1 MPGPS
6 LLGQQ
11 LNALVGVQDDIL
23 IDTVPV
29 GSAII
34 VGSKLVGQAL
44 PDGTYTCKIPLAGL
58 THKLTAVLKATFGA
72 GSCTTSGGSTM
83 KDGTTILT
91 AFTGVAAMAT
101 TVRQS
106 LSLSP
111 PTGERF
117 ARLTIVIAGTT
128 TTTFSE
134 GEYYGN

>member
-1 MPGPS
+1 MPGPT

-11 LNALVGVQDDIL
+11 INAFVGVQDDIL
-23 IDTVPV
+23 IDTVPA
-29 GSAII
+29 GSTVV

-58 THKLTAVLKATFGA
+58 TRKLTALLKATFAA

-83 KDGTTILT
+83 KDGVTVLT

-101 TVRQS
+101 TVRQT
-106 LSLSP
+106 LSLTS

-117 ARLTIVIAGTT
+117 ARLTIVLAGTT